1 MAHFLLRLFV
11 KNADQT
17 SDPKVRAAVG
27 TLSGIVGIL
36 CNFFLFLGKVII
48 GTLSG
53 SVSITAD
60 AMNNLSDAAS
70 SIVTWLAS
78 SWRSSPPTRNT
89 PTATPGLNTCPVW
102 WSPP

>member
-36 CNFFLFLGKVII
+36 PFPRE
-48 GTLSG
+48 SHY
-53 SVSITAD
+53 
-60 AMNNLSDAAS
+60 
-70 SIVTWLAS
+70 
-78 SWRSSPPTRNT
+78 RH
-89 PTATPGLNTCPVW
+89 PVRLRFHHC
-102 WSPP
+102 